1 MKKWVKIL
9 LWVLGGV
16 ISVFLILFGYG
27 YYQFWGKFEVD
38 KNKYSK
44 NVEYIDPEKAL
55 FNEGFQVCNE
65 DKIGQYY
72 NLNQATYSK
81 GKNGLR
87 TCILSNYVNK
97 GYNSSGYLNIRFIIN
112 CKGETGR
119 YIIHENN
126 LDLEPTQLDKEM
138 VTQLFELT
146 RRLKKWNPI
155 RSKEKTWD
163 SYMYIS
169 YRIENGEIIEILP

>member
-97 GYNSSGYLNIRFIIN
+97 GYNSSGYLNIRYHSR
-112 CKGETGR
+112 KQ
-119 YIIHENN
+119 
-126 LDLEPTQLDKEM
+126 P
-138 VTQLFELT
+138 
-146 RRLKKWNPI
+146 
-155 RSKEKTWD
+155 
-163 SYMYIS
+163 
-169 YRIENGEIIEILP
+169 